1 MQRMEEVI
9 LMSKE
14 KMSIWGRE
22 FEMEVRYDCYAG
34 EEVLDSQKEA
44 LAQFLKAEDSIE
56 ASQEEVK
63 KYCLEQNGAEIGDS
77 TITNIFKFVAPR
89 YLYVARTAGKH
100 IVAVMCN
107 YKFDQENGIAV
118 VFEDESFKQIGRQ
131 DIIL

>member
-9 LMSKE
+9 SMSKE
-14 KMSIWGRE
+14 KMAIWGRDLE
-22 FEMEVRYDCYAG
+22 LEVRYDCYAG

-44 LAQFLKAEDSIE
+44 LSEFLKAEDGIE
-56 ASQEEVK
+56 ASLEEVK
-63 KYCLEQNGAEIGDS
+63 KYCLEQNGAEIGES
-77 TITNIFKFVAPR
+77 AITNIFKFVAPK
-89 YLYVARTAGKH
+89 YLYVARTAGRH

-118 VFEDESFKQIGRQ
+118 VFEDGKVNRIGRQ